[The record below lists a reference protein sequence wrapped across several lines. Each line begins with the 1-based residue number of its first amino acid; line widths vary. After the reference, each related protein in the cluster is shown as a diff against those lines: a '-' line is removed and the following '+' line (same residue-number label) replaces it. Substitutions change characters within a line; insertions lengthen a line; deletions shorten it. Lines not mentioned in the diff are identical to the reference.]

1 MASVKTAISV
11 GASTLARIDAL
22 AREMNV
28 PRSRLFA
35 LAAEEFLDR
44 HDARGLMAAID
55 QAHAEAP
62 TAAERKWLRSTR
74 RKHRQLL
81 EGEW

>member
-1 MASVKTAISV
+1 MTSVKTAISV

-44 HDARGLMAAID
+44 HDALSLRAAID
-55 QAHAEAP
+55 RAYADAP
-62 TAAERKWLRSTR
+62 TTAEKKWLRSTR
-74 RKHRQLL
+74 RKHRQLI